1 MKNDYTP
8 YDPHE
13 HAPVSDIF
21 AGMINKAMRKGK
33 ALFVDNSGDVWELD
47 QNYSPVEYCGRVQ
60 SRAKQVSE
68 YMDAQELADMI
79 RVSQS
84 KAYCFIRQMNDELKA
99 KGYFIIRGKVP
110 RKYARERFGVSE

>member
-8 YDPHE
+8 YNPE
-13 HAPVSDIF
+13 EFAPVSDGF
-21 AGMINKAMRKGK
+21 GKMINKAVRSGK
-33 ALFVDNSGDVWELD
+33 NLFVDRSGDVWELD
-47 QNYSPVEYCGRVQ
+47 KDYKSLEYCGRVQ

-68 YMDAQELADMI
+68 YMDAQELADMV

-84 KAYCFIRQMNDELKA
+84 KAYSFIRQMNEELKA